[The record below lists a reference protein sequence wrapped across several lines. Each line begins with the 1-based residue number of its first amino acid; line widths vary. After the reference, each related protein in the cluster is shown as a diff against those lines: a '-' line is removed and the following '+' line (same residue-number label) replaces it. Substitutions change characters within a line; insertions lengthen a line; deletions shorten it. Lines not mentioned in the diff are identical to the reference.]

1 MLYAVVRCLKKAG
14 KLFLFFSKEINMYF
28 KNKVIWITGA
38 SSGIGE
44 GLVYALAR
52 EGAQLVISSRK
63 QEELERVKNNCA
75 DSAKVMVL
83 PLDVAQFDTLPP
95 AAEKVIS
102 EFGKIDILINNAGIS
117 QRELVIDTDL
127 AIDRKLMDVN
137 YFGTI
142 ALTKAILPQMIQQ
155 QYGHIVVM
163 SSVLGKMGVP
173 WRSGYCAS
181 KHALHG
187 YFDSLR
193 AELFKENIKVSVI
206 CPGYVKT
213 NVTINALKGDGS
225 KNNVMAESTAGGWTP
240 DEFAPKVLNVIKK
253 QKREVYLGKKE
264 VLGVYMNRYLPV
276 VWAKIARGLKLK

>member
-1 MLYAVVRCLKKAG
+1 M
-14 KLFLFFSKEINMYF
+14 NDMYF
-28 KNKVIWITGA
+28 KDKVIWITGA

-52 EGAQLVISSRK
+52 EGARLIISSRK
-63 QEELERVKNNCA
+63 QPELERVKNNCPEG
-75 DSAKVMVL
+75 SQVMVL
-83 PLDVAQFDTLPP
+83 PLDVADFEALPG
-95 AAEKVIS
+95 AAEKVLA
-102 EFGKIDILINNAGIS
+102 EFGQIDILINNAGIS
-117 QRELVIDTDL
+117 QRELIIDTDL
-127 AIDRKLMDVN
+127 STDRKLMDVN

-142 ALTKAILPQMIQQ
+142 ALTKAVLPQMLQQ
-155 QYGHIVVM
+155 KSGQIVVM

-193 AELFKENIKVSVI
+193 AEVFKHNIKVSVI

-225 KNNVMAESTAGGWTP
+225 KNAVMAESTAGGWEP
-240 DEFAPKVLNVIKK
+240 SEFAPKVLNVIKK

-264 VLGVYMNRYLPV
+264 VIGVYLNRYLPA